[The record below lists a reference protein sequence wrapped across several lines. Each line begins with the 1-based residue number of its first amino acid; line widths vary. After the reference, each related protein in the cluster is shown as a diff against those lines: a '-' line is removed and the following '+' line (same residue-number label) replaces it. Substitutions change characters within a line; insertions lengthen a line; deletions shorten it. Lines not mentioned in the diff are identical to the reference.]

1 MTEQPYAEY
10 SEDLRD
16 ALELRGVPDEAVT
29 QIVREVESHVA
40 ESGEDPAVAFGQP
53 RDYADNFAPRSR
65 LVHFWALVISS
76 VMLAGGGAYVLISGV
91 FGLLLS
97 SATLWGMPPWFRIL
111 LGVAGIGAFFALLLV
126 AGARSKRSASSWRI
140 PAGED

>member
-40 ESGEDPAVAFGQP
+40 ESGEDPASAFGQP
-53 RDYADNFAPRSR
+53 ADYADNFAPRSQ
-65 LVHFWALVISS
+65 LVRFWALLIS
-76 VMLAGGGAYVLISGV
+76 VVVLAGGGTYVLISGV
-91 FGLLLS
+91 FGLLS
-97 SATLWGMPPWFRIL
+97 PSAALWGLPPWFCIF
-111 LGVAGIGAFFALLLV
+111 LGAAGITAFFVLQLV
-126 AGARSKRSASSWRI
+126 AGARSKRSASSWRL
-140 PAGED
+140 PAGEG